1 MSSEATS
8 ATPMPAGAGQAVPL
22 EISVTDLRAL
32 RDTAAAHAL
41 LDVREAWELEICR
54 LSDARHL
61 PMAQVPERVAE
72 LPRDELL
79 VVLCHHGV
87 RSERVTAWLRA
98 NGFSLAT
105 NLAGGIDAWAQ
116 VVEPGLAR
124 Y

>member
-1 MSSEATS
+1 MN
-8 ATPMPAGAGQAVPL
+8 
-22 EISVTDLRAL
+22 DLRDL
-32 RDTAAAHAL
+32 RDAAAAHAV
-41 LDVREAWELEICR
+41 LDVREPWELEVCR

-61 PMAQVPERVAE
+61 PMAEVPDRVAE

-98 NGFSLAT
+98 NGFPLAT

-116 VVEPGLAR
+116 IVEPEMAR